1 MAYFS
6 SVVIPKALHVV
17 RDAFVRVFKCLCVRL
32 GRRGVGFRLEVD
44 FLLLAEN
51 KQIKK
56 PGKSDCWDLVYF
68 FFLSAGSKI
77 NTCQAVNVS
86 NN

>member
-32 GRRGVGFRLEVD
+32 GGTGGGGWLSVGGR

-68 FFLSAGSKI
+68 FFISRVQ
-77 NTCQAVNVS
+77 N
-86 NN
+86 